1 MGGVMKTARKVID
14 PMNIMDPG
22 GILPGPKGGK
32 YGTPSWQSNDAKKK
46 TSTNKYNQ
54 SDAIRAQIFQMM
66 KDRQAQTTKQL
77 QNMPTA
83 LNAQQAELQKQ
94 QDAQTATQPTGQAAQ
109 PIGQVDQN
117 ATNAILNPTPA
128 VTPTTTSSV
137 AAPTQA
143 MVSPTAPLANE
154 YTGMGQQKTNQFSMP
169 STSGLKFGGT

>member
-1 MGGVMKTARKVID
+1 MGGQTSIWGQNVLDPLGAAIERRTFGAGREAAKNRKK
-14 PMNIMDPG
+14 P
-22 GILPGPKGGK
+22 
-32 YGTPSWQSNDAKKK
+32 
-46 TSTNKYNQ
+46 TNKFNQ
-54 SDAIRAQIFQMM
+54 ADATRAEIYKMM
-66 KDRQAQTTKQL
+66 KDRQASVTKQL

-117 ATNAILNPTPA
+117 ATNEILNPAPV
-128 VTPTTTSSV
+128 VTPTTVSSV

>member
-1 MGGVMKTARKVID
+1 MGGQTSIWGQNVFDPLGAAIERRTFGAGREAAKNRK
-14 PMNIMDPG
+14 
-22 GILPGPKGGK
+22 K
-32 YGTPSWQSNDAKKK
+32 
-46 TSTNKYNQ
+46 STNKFNQ
-54 SDAIRAQIFQMM
+54 ADATRAEIYKMM
-66 KDRQAQTTKQL
+66 KDRQASVTKQL

-117 ATNAILNPTPA
+117 ATNEILNPAPV
-128 VTPTTTSSV
+128 VTPTTVSSV